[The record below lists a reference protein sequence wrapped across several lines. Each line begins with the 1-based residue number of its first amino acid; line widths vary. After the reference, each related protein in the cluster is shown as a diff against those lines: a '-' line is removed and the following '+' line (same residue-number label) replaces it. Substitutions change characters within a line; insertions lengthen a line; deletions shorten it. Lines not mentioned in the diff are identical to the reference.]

1 MFRLSALAELCST
14 CLSEASLFIKMK
26 KPAAA
31 FRHEYIPFGSLLC
44 AGDERLVM
52 YEYMPFGSL
61 ECHLFGEFFSISSMF
76 ESWFKPSYY
85 HQFLG
90 MLDM

>member
-1 MFRLSALAELCST
+1 
-14 CLSEASLFIKMK
+14 
-26 KPAAA
+26 
-31 FRHEYIPFGSLLC
+31 
-44 AGDERLVM
+44 M
-52 YEYMPFGSL
+52 YVYMPFGSL

-90 MLDM
+90 MLDMQFYKPFTRVEGGGLRAKAGISLLFIIHLGTCVGH